1 MSAINQ
7 NDLKTFGLNDRLINR
22 VLTQFGKDIPEPPVA
37 MLGFVE
43 EGEYHAINEFYA
55 MKLLLAQGIH
65 PAVSKVRGII
75 GGTTQTVNDNIKTL
89 RAELPK
95 GTFDRSNNE
104 PIDDP
109 TTKFKRDLV
118 KIERDLFEIELNE
131 ADERHAEEMVRMEQV
146 HDIAIRTLEAKL
158 HEAIGRNMEMGNLLK
173 EAQTK
178 AEEAQIKLK
187 DTAVDQRALND
198 ALATIDT
205 LKSELAS
212 KTRHIEQLFA
222 VNETTATAN
231 TKRFDELTTQYKQ
244 AQSQLQL
251 LLLDLEEKNRI
262 IKRYQDSNA
271 TVIEERD
278 HYRSQSAD
286 LQHQLDQAQL
296 ALKHEDELANTVA
309 GIKSLLEPLNGI
321 DAIAQQ
327 QAGTTN
333 GMKAIERAIQDMS
346 TNMLNLSASLRKD
359 K

>member
-1 MSAINQ
+1 MDQAE
-7 NDLKTFGLNDRLINR
+7 LKALGLSDKLINR
-22 VLTQFGKDIPEPPVA
+22 VLTQFGQAVPAPPA
-37 MLGFVE
+37 EMKGFVE
-43 EGEYHAINEFYA
+43 AGEYHAIQEFYA
-55 MKLLLAQGIH
+55 MKVLLAQGIH

-95 GTFDRSNNE
+95 GTFERSGGTSG
-104 PIDDP
+104 DDP
-109 TTKFKRDLV
+109 MVKLKRELV

-131 ADERHAEEMVRMEQV
+131 ADERHAEELVRMEQA
-146 HDIAIRTLEAKL
+146 HDAAIRKLEAKL

-178 AEEAQIKLK
+178 AEEAQTKLK
-187 DTAVDQRALND
+187 DAAVDQRALND

-222 VNETTATAN
+222 VNETTAMAN

-251 LLLDLEEKNRI
+251 LLLDLEEKDRI
-262 IKRYQDSNA
+262 IKRYQDNNA

-296 ALKHEDELANTVA
+296 ALKHEDELSNTVA
-309 GIKSLLEPLNGI
+309 GIKSLLEPLGGI
-321 DAIAQQ
+321 AKQ
-327 QAGTTN
+327 QAGTTHS
-333 GMKAIERAIQDMS
+333 MKAIERAIQDMS
-346 TNMLNLSASLRKD
+346 TNMLNLSASLRND

>member
-1 MSAINQ
+1 MDQAE
-7 NDLKTFGLNDRLINR
+7 LKALGLSDKLINR
-22 VLTQFGKDIPEPPVA
+22 VLAQFGQAVPAPPAEMKD
-37 MLGFVE
+37 FVE
-43 EGEYHAINEFYA
+43 AGEYHAIQEFYA

-89 RAELPK
+89 RGHLPK

-104 PIDDP
+104 LIDDP

-131 ADERHAEEMVRMEQV
+131 ADERHAEELVRLEQA
-146 HDIAIRTLEAKL
+146 HDTAIRTLEAKL

-173 EAQTK
+173 DAQTK

-222 VNETTATAN
+222 VNETTATAS
-231 TKRFDELTTQYKQ
+231 TKRFNELTTQYKQ

-251 LLLDLEEKNRI
+251 LLLDLEEKDRI
-262 IKRYQDSNA
+262 IKRYQDSHA
-271 TVIEERD
+271 EASEQRD
-278 HYRSQSAD
+278 HYRSLSAD

-296 ALKHEDELANTVA
+296 ALKHEDELSNTVA
-309 GIKSLLEPLNGI
+309 GIKSLLEPLGGI
-321 DAIAQQ
+321 VKQ
-327 QAGTTN
+327 QAGTTH
-333 GMKAIERAIQDMS
+333 GIKALERAIQDMS
-346 TNMLNLSASLRKD
+346 TNVLNLSESLRND